1 MRESRLSA
9 VYGYVQGNPRIIDNI
24 MTDALN
30 IGSQMKK
37 QVIDEEVIHAA
48 VTNQNP
54 FA

>member
-1 MRESRLSA
+1 
-9 VYGYVQGNPRIIDNI
+9 

-30 IGSQMKK
+30 IGSQMKR
-37 QVIDEEVIHAA
+37 QILDEEVIHAA

>member
-1 MRESRLSA
+1 
-9 VYGYVQGNPRIIDNI
+9 

-37 QVIDEEVIHAA
+37 QVIDGEVIHAA

-54 FA
+54 LA